1 MYSCI
6 PPQIIRGQIHNIS
19 DYPNFHGDAKPSERC
34 CILASQEFFSKQKV
48 QIPKCF
54 VCDENIFCKLLRSSR
69 KNMHFIFIDI
79 DCHHRCHVIFK
90 KMIKICIVI
99 QSINTVTKNENSW
112 SGTSPKWRITM
123 RGEWIIILS
132 PIFDDIL
139 QALVN
144 VTPIDRA
151 MMIDTAT

>member
-54 VCDENIFCKLLRSSR
+54 VCDENIFCKVLRSSR

-90 KMIKICIVI
+90 KMIKIFIVI
-99 QSINTVTKNENSW
+99 QSI
-112 SGTSPKWRITM
+112 
-123 RGEWIIILS
+123 L
-132 PIFDDIL
+132 
-139 QALVN
+139 
-144 VTPIDRA
+144 
-151 MMIDTAT
+151 

>member
-19 DYPNFHGDAKPSERC
+19 DYPNFHGDVKPSERC

-54 VCDENIFCKLLRSSR
+54 VCDENIFWKVLRSSR

-79 DCHHRCHVIFK
+79 DCHHRCQNYQNLY
-90 KMIKICIVI
+90 CDT
-99 QSINTVTKNENSW
+99 INTVTINENSW
-112 SGTSPKWRITM
+112 RVTSPKWAIMM

-144 VTPIDRA
+144 VTPIARA

>member
-54 VCDENIFCKLLRSSR
+54 VCDENIFCKVLRSSR

-90 KMIKICIVI
+90 K
-99 QSINTVTKNENSW
+99 W
-112 SGTSPKWRITM
+112 SKSLLWYNQYCDNKREQLKSSKPKMSNHDEGGMNYHIITNIWWHFASFS
-123 RGEWIIILS
+123 ECH
-132 PIFDDIL
+132 
-139 QALVN
+139 AHC
-144 VTPIDRA
+144 
-151 MMIDTAT
+151 

>member
-54 VCDENIFCKLLRSSR
+54 VCDENIFCKVLRSSR

-90 KMIKICIVI
+90 KNDQNLYCDT
-99 QSINTVTKNENSW
+99 INTVTINENSW
-112 SGTSPKWRITM
+112 RVTSPKWAIMM

-144 VTPIDRA
+144 VTPIARA

>member
-54 VCDENIFCKLLRSSR
+54 VCDENIFCKVLRSSR

-90 KMIKICIVI
+90 KNDQNLYCDT
-99 QSINTVTKNENSW
+99 INTVTINENSW
-112 SGTSPKWRITM
+112 RVTSPKWAIMM

-144 VTPIDRA
+144 VTPIARA
-151 MMIDTAT
+151 MMIDSAT

>member
-54 VCDENIFCKLLRSSR
+54 VCDENIFCKVLRSSR

-79 DCHHRCHVIFK
+79 DCHHRCQNYQNLY
-90 KMIKICIVI
+90 CDT
-99 QSINTVTKNENSW
+99 INTVTINENSW
-112 SGTSPKWRITM
+112 RVTSPKWAIMM

-144 VTPIDRA
+144 ITPIARA